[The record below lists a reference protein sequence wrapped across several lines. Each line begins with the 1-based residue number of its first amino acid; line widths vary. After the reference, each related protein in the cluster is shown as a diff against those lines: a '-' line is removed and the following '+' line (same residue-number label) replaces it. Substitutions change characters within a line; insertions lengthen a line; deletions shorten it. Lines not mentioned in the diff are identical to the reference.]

1 MGVGQPEEGG
11 VSAAFAAFI
20 SAVISVVLTIAGTLV
35 GLRSS
40 ASQAA
45 LFLVLTWL
53 LIVASIATALVA
65 VWLLADSIRKNVRA
79 LAHLRDLEAYVPRLI
94 RFRRRHDT
102 FVIASDGNATLRI
115 SCDVESPDADVV
127 PWISFPMIAEVPP
140 DHAPWSSISVR
151 RVTVNGVESDP
162 TIAFI
167 RRERKIPAEATALDG
182 RLVESGAVRVPVSL
196 DPGRTRCS
204 FTVELELIGAFGFI
218 DHEEKCY
225 TDVSYVTDDLE
236 VTILGQDSLSVSCS
250 PFAQTRV
257 EAQQL
262 GMEMPDAPESQLQ
275 SRYCQM
281 TDGVRWK
288 TSQAKLGY
296 RYAIPVRGHS

>member
-1 MGVGQPEEGG
+1 MERSQDGG
-11 VSAAFAAFI
+11 VSAALAAFI
-20 SAVISVVLTIAGTLV
+20 SAVVSVVLTIAGTLV

-53 LIVASIATALVA
+53 LIAASIATGLVA
-65 VWLLADSIRKNVRA
+65 VWLLADSIRENVRD

-94 RFRRRHDT
+94 RFRQRHDT

-115 SCDVESPDADVV
+115 SCDVESPDAAVV
-127 PWISFPMIAEVPP
+127 PWISFPMVAEIPQDHPP
-140 DHAPWSSISVR
+140 WTSISVR
-151 RVTVNGVESDP
+151 RVSVDGVESDP
-162 TIAFI
+162 TVAFI
-167 RRERKIPAEATALDG
+167 RRERKIPAEPTAIDG

-204 FTVELELIGAFGFI
+204 FTVELELSGAFGFV

-225 TDVSYVTDDLE
+225 TDVSYVTDNLE
-236 VTILGQDSLSVSCS
+236 VTITGRDGLRISCS
-250 PFAQTRV
+250 PYAQNRV

-275 SRYCQM
+275 SRHCQM

-288 TSQAKLGY
+288 TAQAKLGY
-296 RYAIPVRGHS
+296 RYAIPVRGRS

>member
-1 MGVGQPEEGG
+1 M
-11 VSAAFAAFI
+11 SATLAAFI
-20 SAVISVVLTIAGTLV
+20 SAVVSVVLTIAGTLV
-35 GLRSS
+35 SLRSD

-53 LIVASIATALVA
+53 LIAASIATGLVGG
-65 VWLLADSIRKNVRA
+65 WLLADSIRKNVRE

-94 RFRRRHDT
+94 RFRRRQDT
-102 FVIASDGNATLRI
+102 FVISGDGNATLRI
-115 SCDVESPDADVV
+115 SCDVESPDAAVV
-127 PWISFPMIAEVPP
+127 PWISFPMIAEVPQ
-140 DHAPWSSISVR
+140 DHPPWTSIVVR
-151 RVTVNGVESDP
+151 RVSVNGVESDP
-162 TIAFI
+162 TIAFV
-167 RRERKIPAEATALDG
+167 RRERKIPADPTALDG
-182 RLVESGAVRVPVSL
+182 RLTESGAVRVPVSL
-196 DPGRTRCS
+196 DPGHTRCS
-204 FTVELELIGAFGFI
+204 FTVELELIGAFGCI

-236 VTILGQDSLSVSCS
+236 VTIIGRDSLRLSCS

-262 GMEMPDAPESQLQ
+262 GMEMPDTPESQLQ
-275 SRYCQM
+275 SRYCRM

-296 RYAIPVRGHS
+296 RYAIPVRGHP